1 MGGIRQ
7 PKMNPM
13 QAADIRKAFLDFFQG
28 KEHLLV
34 PSSSLIPAGDPTLL
48 LTSAGMVQFKP
59 YFTGEMMPPS
69 ARLTSVQKCFRV
81 SDVDEVGDTSHLTFF
96 EMLGN
101 FSVGD
106 YFKKE
111 AIAWGYEFVTQH
123 MKLAPERLWAT
134 VFRDDDEAHKLW
146 QEVGIPAE
154 RIRRFGEEDNW
165 WGPAGSEGPCGPC
178 SEIHYDFGGACRL
191 DKPDAD
197 CGPNCQ
203 CGRFLE
209 LWNLVFMQFYQDPE
223 GKRTPLP
230 NPNIDTGMGLERAA
244 MITQG
249 VSSIYDTDLFAP
261 IVRRVAELAG
271 VKYGTDSD
279 TDVAIRVVAEH
290 ARAAAFLI
298 ADGVVPDPHERGSV
312 LRKLLTRAIL
322 SGRRLGLASKEG
334 GGLAPVAEVVIQHMV
349 GVYPE
354 LASGQDFVLRVLQL
368 EEERFREMLERGFG
382 ELEGATGATVL
393 AAAHEIPDLFAGI
406 KTFEDTGSDYPV
418 VQWLNVLRARISD
431 DRDKYPEDFSSKGNE
446 DFRRRQAALQWIDRI
461 EKDMGLGAGFLGPHE
476 KLSWRERDPKAAIG
490 ELKELFINR
499 RIPGKLAFELHDTY
513 GFPVEITAEIARE
526 HGLDVDMVGFER
538 EMEAQQERS
547 RAAGDKFGGDFYA
560 QRVYQELGV
569 QGTRFL
575 GYETLSTPSVTVA
588 LLVDGV
594 SSHVANEGQRVEVVL
609 RETPFYAE
617 GGGQVGDTGV
627 IEAPGWVVQVED
639 TQSPIAGLIVH
650 WGQVTRGTV
659 QVGEIVTAIVD
670 RERRMDAARNHTATH
685 LLHAALRQ
693 VLGTH
698 VRQQGSLVAPDRLR
712 FDFTHISPVSP
723 EELQQVEA
731 LVNDCIRANV
741 PVHKRETTYREAV
754 AEGALAFFGERYGD
768 QVRVVEVVDGPS
780 LEVSHHGEPA
790 RSAGG
795 VGQPFSF
802 EVCGGTHVNATG
814 DIGYCHVLGESSIG
828 AGLRRIE
835 AVTGRAAEGLIRD
848 QQALLGRVAHQLEAS
863 SQDMESKVTS
873 LLEEV
878 AYLRREASTQERVS
892 SRQQAQVLLE
902 RAQEV
907 NGLTVVSGI
916 ADVGSAEA
924 LREAGDWLRDKLGS
938 GVVVLGAVVRE
949 RPTLLV
955 MVTRDMVGRGVH
967 AGNAVKEAA
976 KVMGGGGGGRPEIAQ
991 AGGRQADKLE
1001 EALRLAVEVVAR
1013 QVGGSPTPP

>member
-1 MGGIRQ
+1 
-7 PKMNPM
+7 M
-13 QAADIRKAFLDFFQG
+13 QATEIRKAFLDFFQG

-59 YFTGEMMPPS
+59 YFTGEMTPPGP
-69 ARLTSVQKCFRV
+69 RLTSVQKCFRV

-111 AIAWGYEFVTQH
+111 AIAWGHEFVTQH
-123 MKLAPERLWAT
+123 MGLAPERLWAT
-134 VFRDDDEAHKLW
+134 VFRDDDEAHQLW
-146 QEVGIPAE
+146 QETGIPAE

-191 DKPDAD
+191 GKSDED

-244 MITQG
+244 MILQG
-249 VSSIYDTDLFAP
+249 VSSIYETDLFAP
-261 IVRRVAELAG
+261 IVQRVAELAS
-271 VKYGTDSD
+271 KTYGQDEE

-298 ADGVVPDPHERGSV
+298 ADGVVPDNKGRGYV
-312 LRKLLTRAIL
+312 LRRLIRRAIRYGRKL
-322 SGRRLGLASKEG
+322 GLGDRPSTSSGRTEQGFTVRGE
-334 GGLAPVAEVVIQHMV
+334 PVEPRAVLPQVAQVVIEHM
-349 GVYPE
+349 GSVYPE
-354 LASGQDFVLRVLQL
+354 LQSGREFVLRVLQL
-368 EEERFREMLERGFG
+368 EEERFGEAYEQGSAIAEGMIMFRQRHGGAIPEVAAFAKERNPGAENASAVLEQYGFVAYDPQSLPDVQIGEEMAAEVISEIIIQAFE
-382 ELEGATGATVL
+382 ELEESRGRVEDSIFNLMLIWPKQISAT
-393 AAAHEIPDLFAGI
+393 
-406 KTFEDTGSDYPV
+406 
-418 VQWLNVLRARISD
+418 
-431 DRDKYPEDFSSKGNE
+431 
-446 DFRRRQAALQWIDRI
+446 
-461 EKDMGLGAGFLGPHE
+461 
-476 KLSWRERDPKAAIG
+476 
-490 ELKELFINR
+490 ELF
-499 RIPGKLAFELHDTY
+499 LLYDTY
-513 GFPVEITAEIARE
+513 GFPVEITAEIAKE
-526 HGLDVDMVGFER
+526 HGLEVDMEGFER
-538 EMEAQQERS
+538 EMESQRERA
-547 RAAGDKFGGDFYA
+547 RAAGGKFSGDFDT

-575 GYETLSTPSVTVA
+575 GYETLSAPSVTVA

-617 GGGQVGDTGV
+617 GGGQVGDAGV

-650 WGQVTRGTV
+650 RGQVTRGTV
-659 QVGEIVTAIVD
+659 QVGEMITAIVD
-670 RERRMDAARNHTATH
+670 GERRMDAARNHTATH

-698 VRQQGSLVAPDRLR
+698 VRQQGSLVTQDRLR

-723 EELQQVEA
+723 EELQQVES
-731 LVNDCIRANV
+731 LVNDRIRANV
-741 PVHKRETTYREAV
+741 PVNKRETTYRQAV
-754 AEGALAFFGERYGD
+754 AEGARAFFGERYGD
-768 QVRVVEVVDGPS
+768 QVRVVEVSSNPS
-780 LEVSHHGEPA
+780 FEVPHHGEPA

-802 EVCGGTHVNATG
+802 EVCGGTHVNGTG
-814 DIGYCHVLGESSIG
+814 DIGYCHVLGESSVG

-863 SQDMESKVTS
+863 PQDLESKVAS
-873 LLEEV
+873 LLDEV
-878 AYLRREASTQERVS
+878 TRLRREASAQERVS
-892 SRQQAQVLLE
+892 SRQQAQALLE

-955 MVTRDMVGRGVH
+955 MATRDLVGRGVH
-967 AGNAVKEAA
+967 AGNAVKKAA
-976 KVMGGGGGGRPEIAQ
+976 AVMGGGGGGRPEIAQ

-1001 EALRLAVEVVAR
+1001 EALRLAVVVVAR
-1013 QVGGSPTPP
+1013 QAGESSTI